1 MKPKYVP
8 DTYTYIYCVNTNKLF
23 IYRIQC
29 LYPKPLSKLYDTVF
43 DIIFTQNH
51 VEVHQI
57 FLSFKQARA
66 DNDSYGKTQPA
77 KI

>member
-8 DTYTYIYCVNTNKLF
+8 DTYTYCVNTNKLF

-51 VEVHQI
+51 VEVH
-57 FLSFKQARA
+57 
-66 DNDSYGKTQPA
+66 
-77 KI
+77 